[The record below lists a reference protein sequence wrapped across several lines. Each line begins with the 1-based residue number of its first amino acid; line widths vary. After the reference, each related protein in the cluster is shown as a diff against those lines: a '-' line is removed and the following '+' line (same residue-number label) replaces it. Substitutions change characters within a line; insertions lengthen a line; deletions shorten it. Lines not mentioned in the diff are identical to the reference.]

1 MDFFDKACHTY
12 VVPPL
17 RSIAAESSG
26 LLLTIS
32 SAVLQY
38 ARIRIHLCG
47 EPRYKWVFI
56 GQPLIELLQVL
67 PFRGFAHQIRG
78 GIDIAFIVLG
88 LIS

>member
-1 MDFFDKACHTY
+1 MDFFDKACYTY

-32 SAVLQY
+32 GAVLQY
-38 ARIRIHLCG
+38 ARIHIHLYG
-47 EPRYKWVFI
+47 ELRYEWVSI

-67 PFRGFAHQIRG
+67 PFCGFAHQIRG